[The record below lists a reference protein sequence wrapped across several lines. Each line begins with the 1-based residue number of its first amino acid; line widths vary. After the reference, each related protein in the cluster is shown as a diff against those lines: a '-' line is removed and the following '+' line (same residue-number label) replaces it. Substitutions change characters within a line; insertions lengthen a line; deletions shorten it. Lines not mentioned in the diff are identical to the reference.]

1 MAQSLTFIAV
11 SRQLLATEPVSQ
23 AETGARQK
31 FTPLFWQLT
40 GIRKVRISPH
50 GFLFCR
56 EWLAQQLAFKASD

>member
-40 GIRKVRISPH
+40 GTKPKVDYT
-50 GFLFCR
+50 LN
-56 EWLAQQLAFKASD
+56 QT